1 MESSFSD
8 HEEMRFTASPI
19 EEDEGRRR
27 VVEVARTWIGTKYHH
42 MGMVKGVG
50 VDCATLLMMVYAEAA
65 LIPRLKL
72 PYYSAQ
78 WHLHRGEE
86 RYLGLVT
93 QYAVEIPGP
102 PLPGDV
108 VLWKFGRC
116 FSHGAIVTEWPF
128 VVHAYL
134 NGHCT
139 LEDISTALWLRDRP
153 MKFFSYWGS
162 ANVVADRRDPVI
174 E

>member
-1 MESSFSD
+1 ME
-8 HEEMRFTASPI
+8 ELEVKQRAL
-19 EEDEGRRR
+19 
-27 VVEVARTWIGTKYHH
+27 VVAEAKTWISTKYHH
-42 MGMVKGVG
+42 HGALKGVG
-50 VDCATLLMMVYAEAA
+50 VDCAQLLRVVFENVG
-65 LIPRLKL
+65 LIPHLEL
-72 PYYSAQ
+72 PYYSPQ
-78 WHLHRGEE
+78 WHLHRSDE

-93 QYAVEIPGP
+93 QYAVEISGP